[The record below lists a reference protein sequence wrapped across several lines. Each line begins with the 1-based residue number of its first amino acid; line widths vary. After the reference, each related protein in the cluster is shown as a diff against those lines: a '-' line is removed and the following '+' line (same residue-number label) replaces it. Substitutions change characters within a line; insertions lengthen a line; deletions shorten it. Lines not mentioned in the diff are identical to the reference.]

1 VADLAGGGRGSRR
14 QSVCACGGEKGT
26 KTSGRG
32 EWVGWIGFRWIGLAW
47 ENLPVGYANSVRH
60 GYKVICGVHKFC
72 IPQVN
77 LVGLGI
83 S

>member
-1 VADLAGGGRGSRR
+1 VH
-14 QSVCACGGEKGT
+14 ACGGEKGT
-26 KTSGRG
+26 ERSRRG
-32 EWVGWIGFRWIGLAW
+32 ECVGWIRFRWIGLAW
-47 ENLPVGYANSVRH
+47 ENLPVGYGNSVCH
-60 GYKVICGVHKFC
+60 EYKVICGVHKFH